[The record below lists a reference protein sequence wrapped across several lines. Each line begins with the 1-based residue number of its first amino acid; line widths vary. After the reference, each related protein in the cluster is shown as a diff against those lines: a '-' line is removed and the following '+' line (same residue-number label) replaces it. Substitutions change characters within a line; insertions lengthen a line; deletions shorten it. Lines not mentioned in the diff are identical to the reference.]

1 MSNSIKPARFQS
13 FDEVSQRQ
21 EIAPRLVRLRQELT
35 AAHLE
40 GFLVPLADAHRGET
54 LPASERRLAYISG
67 FTGSAGNAVIG
78 RKSAA
83 LFVDGRYSLQA
94 PDQTDP
100 LLFEV
105 LPAPKA
111 KPADWIIKNLAK
123 GSKIGFDP
131 WLHTPNEIR
140 TLQNEMKEH
149 GVLVAHQ
156 NLIERIWFDRPAPP
170 KASLE
175 ILPLERAGIAPEEKI
190 KNLKHQLAETN
201 ADAMVLTLPETI
213 CWLFNVRGR
222 DVPNTPLVLAFA
234 IVPQHGKPT
243 IFVDP
248 DKLSPDQ
255 NQQLSRF
262 VVVRA
267 PDQFTPALTRLG
279 QQEHRVQID
288 PAACPYAITSL
299 LAEKGATL
307 IEKADPVIGA
317 KAIKNPVEL
326 AGMKQAHQLDGVALT
341 RFLAWFD
348 DNATTGSLSE
358 IDIVIALENFRRREP
373 SLVDI
378 SFDTIAGAGPNA
390 AIVHYRV
397 SKKSNRVLE
406 AGQLMLVD
414 SGGQYLSGTTDVTRT
429 LFTGSASAQQKER
442 YTRVLKGMIAISSAR
457 FPQETTGAQIDV
469 LARQYLWQEGLNYN
483 HGTGHGVGAFLSV
496 HEGPAGIGPRYHVPL
511 QAGMVLSNEPGFY
524 LKGAYGI
531 RIENLLAVIDSPNAE
546 GFLAFET
553 LTLAPIETRLIDT
566 GLLSNAERD
575 WLNNY
580 HQRVF
585 EQIGPALSDND
596 KHWLKRA
603 TVAI

>member
-1 MSNSIKPARFQS
+1 MSNSTNQARFQS

-21 EIAPRLVRLRQELT
+21 KIAPRLVSLREELE
-35 AAHLE
+35 AANLE
-40 GFLVPLADAHRGET
+40 GFLVPLADAHRGEA
-54 LPASERRLAYISG
+54 LPASERRLAYITG

-94 PDQTDP
+94 PAQTDAD
-100 LLFEV
+100 LFDV
-105 LPAPKA
+105 LATPKA
-111 KPADWIIKNLAK
+111 KPADWIIKNLAR

-140 TLQNEMKEH
+140 TLKNETIGH
-149 GVLVAHQ
+149 GELVAHQ
-156 NLIERIWFDRPAPP
+156 NLIERIWLDRPAPP

-175 ILPLERAGIAPEEKI
+175 ILTPERAGIAPEEKI
-190 KNLKHQLAETN
+190 KNLQQQLSATN
-201 ADAMVLTLPETI
+201 ADAMVLTLPEAI
-213 CWLFNVRGR
+213 CWLFNIRGR

-234 IVPQHGKPT
+234 IVPKSGKPT

-267 PDQFTPALTRLG
+267 PDEFTPALTRLG
-279 QQEHRVQID
+279 EQKNRVRID
-288 PAACPYAITSL
+288 PASCPCAITSL

-307 IEKADPVIGA
+307 IEKADPVIAA
-317 KAIKNPVEL
+317 KAVKNPVEL
-326 AGMKQAHQLDGVALT
+326 AGMKQAHQFDGVALA

-348 DNATTGSLSE
+348 DNAATGSLSE
-358 IDIVIALENFRRREP
+358 IDVVVALENFRRREP

-378 SFDTIAGAGPNA
+378 SFDTIAGAGPNG

-397 SKKSNRVLE
+397 SKKSSRVLE
-406 AGQLMLVD
+406 AGELMLVD

-429 LFTGSASAQQKER
+429 LFTGSASAQQKQR
-442 YTRVLKGMIAISSAR
+442 YTRVLKGMIAISTVQ
-457 FPQETTGAQIDV
+457 FPQGTTGAQIDV
-469 LARQYLWQEGLNYN
+469 LARQYLWQAGLNYN
-483 HGTGHGVGAFLSV
+483 HGTGHGVGAFLGV
-496 HEGPAGIGPRYHVPL
+496 HEGPAGIGPRYHVAL
-511 QAGMVLSNEPGFY
+511 QVGMILSNEPGFY
-524 LKGAYGI
+524 LEGAYGI
-531 RIENLLAVIDSPNAE
+531 RVENLLSVIDRPNAE

-553 LTLAPIETRLIDT
+553 LTLAPIETRLIDP
-566 GLLSNAERD
+566 GLLTNAERE

-585 EQIGPALSDND
+585 NQIGPALSGND
-596 KHWLKRA
+596 KDWLKRA
-603 TVAI
+603 TAAI